1 MNLSRLEQLKQFYKE
16 EPEDPFNIYAL
27 ATEYKD
33 SDPKKALRYFEI
45 LIEKHSEYIATYYH
59 LAHLYIDLGKDN
71 LAKKT
76 FEEGIDMA
84 MKNKETLAL
93 RELRSAYDE
102 FTLDY

>member
-16 EPEDPFNIYAL
+16 EPENPFNIYAL

-33 SDPKKALRYFEI
+33 SDPQKALWYFEI

-59 LAHLYIDLGKDN
+59 LAHLYIDLGKED

-102 FTLDY
+102 FTLDF